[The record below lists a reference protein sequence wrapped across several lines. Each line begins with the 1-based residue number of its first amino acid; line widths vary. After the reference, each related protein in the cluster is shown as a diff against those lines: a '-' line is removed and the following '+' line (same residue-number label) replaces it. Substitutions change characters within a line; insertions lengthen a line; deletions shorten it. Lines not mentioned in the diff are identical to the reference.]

1 MKIDV
6 HAHTKKTKSGDAE
19 TRNVTVEAFADIIR
33 DTDVKILA
41 ITNHNHFDIKQYTV
55 FRDTVFDYCK
65 VWPGIELD
73 IVEDNRR
80 GHLIVIVNPKEV
92 IKFNIKIQELL
103 NGFSADNFM
112 INISDMVIGFKDF
125 DAIFIPHYFVKKP
138 ALIDEDINKLCELVE
153 NPNRV
158 IKEATN
164 SISAGIY
171 ISHGHKS
178 IYGTDIHDWSKYVNE
193 SKNLPEIRLPIETFE
208 HFCLLL
214 DKDEPTINTFLNNKK
229 QEELELFP
237 FEDCKP
243 IKLNVYNDINILF
256 GSKGTGKSEILKAI
270 AKYYSDKGINVRVY
284 QSSEENLE
292 QHFDIKGNNI
302 TFNLDDY
309 NIDNCEEEIQFIRF
323 ASEENVTSILNY
335 YQYYN
340 TQITNKKAN
349 AILLKDISLE
359 DDGAINRIFL
369 DITGTLNKIF
379 DFYNFVTQSDILKSL
394 LDDSLQNEL
403 IEVLNKVSN
412 RVRIE
417 KDSRYMEKSSI
428 KLLNQIIEF
437 FNHEIS
443 KKIGSPT
450 KPTSTGFKEYARNRI
465 KIETNV
471 KKILENLSIVIPK
484 KKDYVGDLGVK
495 GKLDCI
501 TEFRFQDG
509 FISDGALSSMSKI
522 NKTPQKEFVKGLKE
536 VADNTYTDRLFSLIA
551 DMFEKNGVDTIL
563 QLNHLVLFKKY
574 FAIEDNLYKPSN
586 GEASMLLL
594 HNELMEEKEI
604 YLLDEPEKSLG
615 NDYINDVIVPILK
628 EHAKAGKR
636 IIIATH
642 DANIAVRTLPYN
654 SIYRKHN
661 IDNYLTYIGNPFS
674 NNLVCTETG
683 DTLDWKETSMKTLEG
698 GKEAFGERGKIYGDF
713 RG

>member
-6 HAHTKKTKSGDAE
+6 HAHTKKTKSGDAD
-19 TRNVTVEAFADIIR
+19 TRNVTVKAFAEIIR

-41 ITNHNHFDIKQYTV
+41 ITNHNHFDIEQYTL
-55 FRDTVFDYCK
+55 FRDSVIDYCK

-92 IKFNIKIQELL
+92 TKFNIKVQELL
-103 NGFSADNFM
+103 DGFSADNFT
-112 INISDMVIGFKDF
+112 ITISDMVTGFKDL
-125 DAIFIPHYFVKKP
+125 DAIYIPHYYVKKP
-138 ALIDEDINKLCELVE
+138 ALTDEDIDKLCELVE
-153 NPNRV
+153 NRNRV

-178 IYGTDIHDWSKYVNE
+178 IYGTDIHDWSNYVNE
-193 SKNLPEIRLPIETFE
+193 ANKLPEIRLPVETFE

-214 DKDEPTINTFLNNKK
+214 DKDEPTINTFLDYKK
-229 QEELELFP
+229 QEGVELFP
-237 FEDCKP
+237 FEDGEP

-270 AKYYSDKGINVRVY
+270 AKYYSDKGVNVRVY
-284 QSSEENLE
+284 KSSEENLE
-292 QHFDIKGNNI
+292 QRFDIKGNNI
-302 TFNLDDY
+302 SFNLGDY
-309 NIDNCEEEIQFIRF
+309 NIDSCEEEIKFIRL
-323 ASEENVTSILNY
+323 ASEENVTSISNY
-335 YQYYN
+335 FQYYN

-349 AILLKDISLE
+349 AILIKDITLE
-359 DDGAINRIFL
+359 DDGVISRNFL
-369 DITGTLNKIF
+369 EVSEILNKIS
-379 DFYNFVTQSDILKSL
+379 DFYNFVTQSGVLRSILKENL
-394 LDDSLQNEL
+394 HNEL
-403 IEVLNKVSN
+403 IEVLNKVSTS
-412 RVRIE
+412 VRIE
-417 KDSRYMEKSSI
+417 KDNCYMETTSV
-428 KLLNQIIEF
+428 KLLNQMIKS
-437 FNHEIS
+437 FNQEIS

-465 KIETNV
+465 KIEINI
-471 KKILENLSIVIPK
+471 KKILSNLSVTLPNK
-484 KKDYVGDLGVK
+484 KEYVGDLGVK

-509 FISDGALSSMSKI
+509 FISDGALSSVMKV

-536 VADNTYTDRLFSLIA
+536 VADNIYTDRLFSLITI
-551 DMFEKNGVDTIL
+551 MFDKNGVDTIL
-563 QLNHLVLFKKY
+563 KLDHLILFKKF

-594 HNELMEEKEI
+594 HNELLEDKEI

-628 EHAKAGKR
+628 EHAKVGKK

-654 SIYRKHN
+654 SIYRMHN
-661 IDNYLTYIGNPFS
+661 INNYLTYIGNPFS
-674 NNLVCTETG
+674 NNLVCAETG
-683 DTLDWKETSMKTLEG
+683 GTLDWKETSMKTLEG
-698 GKEAFGERGKIYGDF
+698 GKEAFGERGKIYGNF
-713 RG
+713 RS